1 MYTLNKLENMAM
13 LFGNN
18 NIDGIL
24 ASYFIHSLDELS
36 HMTLQKCMNDTGVSK
51 ASLNRF
57 YKKAGFNNFKNFI
70 SVLMEENRK
79 FSLSS
84 NDYIYDLIL
93 YLQDS
98 SFDSTE
104 IKKFVDHLKI
114 AKQVMFYGNQ
124 SEIDCFRYTT
134 HILREKGITVSY
146 LNMWE
151 IDAVYEKINNLKSN
165 DIFVIVDS
173 SYNIQNLNEVSI
185 NNNYLV
191 TINQLKE
198 RDFKKF
204 YIGEVYTENHI
215 GFETIKVPDSKDEYK
230 NIMVEILDKMVAKE
244 LKM

>member
-1 MYTLNKLENMAM
+1 
-13 LFGNN
+13 
-18 NIDGIL
+18 
-24 ASYFIHSLDELS
+24 
-36 HMTLQKCMNDTGVSK
+36 MNDTGVSK

-79 FSLSS
+79 FSFSS
-84 NDYIYDLIL
+84 NDYIHDLIL
-93 YLQDS
+93 YLQEV

-104 IKKFVDHLKI
+104 ITNFVDHLKK

-124 SEIDCFRYTT
+124 GEIDCFRYTT
-134 HILREKGITVSY
+134 HILRKSGITVSY

-151 IDAVYEKINNLKSN
+151 IDVIYEKINDLKSN
-165 DIFVIVDS
+165 DMFIIVDS

-198 RDFKKF
+198 RDFNKY

-215 GFETIKVPDSKDEYK
+215 GFETIKVPDSKDEYR
-230 NIMVEILDKMVAKE
+230 NIIMEILDKMIAKE
-244 LKM
+244 LKK